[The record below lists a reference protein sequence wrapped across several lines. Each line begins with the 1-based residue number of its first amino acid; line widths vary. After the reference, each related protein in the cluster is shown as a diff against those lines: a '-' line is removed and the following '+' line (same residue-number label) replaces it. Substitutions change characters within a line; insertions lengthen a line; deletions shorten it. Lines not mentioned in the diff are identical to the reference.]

1 MPRQVD
7 LIIKIP
13 AQTMKDQLDQ
23 RTSIQP
29 MGTLFEQ
36 AQLFVL
42 EMVVTMEV
50 SRTVQTILLG
60 AKRLLFCYRDLLEKK
75 REICEIK
82 RFPL

>member
-1 MPRQVD
+1 MPRQAD

-13 AQTMKDQLDQ
+13 AQTMKDQLGQ

-60 AKRLLFCYRDLLEKK
+60 AKRLLFCYREFSWRRKEKFVK
-75 REICEIK
+75 
-82 RFPL
+82 